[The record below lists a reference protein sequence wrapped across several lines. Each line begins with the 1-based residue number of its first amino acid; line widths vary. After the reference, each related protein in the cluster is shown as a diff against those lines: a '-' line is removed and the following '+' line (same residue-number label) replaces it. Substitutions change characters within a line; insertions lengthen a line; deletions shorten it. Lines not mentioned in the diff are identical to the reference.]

1 MATDLNE
8 TPRAQAHHVSDPLVE
23 VDLTME
29 LDALRGNASYQGAD
43 HAGRTIAKQ
52 PGMRIVL
59 IALKPGGGMHEHRA
73 EAALTVQGVEGTVE
87 FTVGERAVTLTRGRL
102 AAIAAGAR
110 HSVKGLDES
119 ALLLTIGG
127 TSAPA

>member
-1 MATDLNE
+1 MAAGSSE

-23 VDLTME
+23 VDLTTE
-29 LDALRGNASYQGAD
+29 LDALRASASYQAAD

-59 IALKPGGGMHEHRA
+59 IALKQGGRMHEHRA
-73 EAALTVQGVEGTVE
+73 EAALTVQGVQGTVE
-87 FTVGERAVTLTRGRL
+87 FTVGERVVTLTRGRL
-102 AAIAAGAR
+102 VAVAAGAR
-110 HSVKGLDES
+110 HSVKGIDES